1 MIYVNS
7 EGMVALPPEPEENEP
22 VHTGSSPLTTTEF
35 AGASQ
40 LDYELN
46 DNRELIDADG
56 NTVNDANG
64 QPYRVSEENFLTDS
78 QGNKM
83 KFENGG
89 FVNAV
94 EQPVAEEPVAEQP
107 ATEQPATEQPATEQP
122 ATEQPATEQ
131 PATEQPATEQPATE
145 VILSQRRLIQMGN
158 RVPVKRLIS
167 LRLR

>member
-7 EGMVALPPEPEENEP
+7 EGIVA
-22 VHTGSSPLTTTEF
+22 TTEF

-83 KFENGG
+83 KYENDG

-94 EQPVAEEPVAEQP
+94 EQPVAEQPVAEQP
-107 ATEQPATEQPATEQP
+107 AAEQPAAEQPAAEQP
-122 ATEQPATEQ
+122 AAEQPAAEQ
-131 PATEQPATEQPATE
+131 PAAEQP
-145 VILSQRRLIQMGN
+145 GN
-158 RVPVKRLIS
+158 AA
-167 LRLR
+167 